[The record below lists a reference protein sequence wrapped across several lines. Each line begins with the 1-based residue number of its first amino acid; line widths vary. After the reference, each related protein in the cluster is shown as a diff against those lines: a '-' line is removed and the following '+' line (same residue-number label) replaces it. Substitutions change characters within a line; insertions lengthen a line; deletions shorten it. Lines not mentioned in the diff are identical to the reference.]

1 MEEKKKRIWEGKTEA
16 FLVCDRSFRQYADV
30 PFFEWLRSEGFTF
43 GGSHGSYGCPWVYVN
58 VTRKQFAYGMPG
70 VSLVQ
75 PIGDHAITVDEFRA
89 IYAIFKKYEGKDLFV
104 FNSERFD
111 C

>member
-16 FLVCDRSFRQYADV
+16 FLVCDKSLGRLEA
-30 PFFEWLRSEGFTF
+30 PFYEWLRSEGFSF
-43 GGSHGSYGCPWVYVN
+43 GGTHGTYGCPWAHVN
-58 VTRKQFAYGMPG
+58 VTRKQFAYGMPC
-70 VSLVQ
+70 VSLAQ
-75 PIGDHAITVDEFRA
+75 AIGDHAITIDEFRE

-104 FNSERFD
+104 FHSERFD